1 MPPAKRALLV
11 MMISDAVIGFLG
23 GRVLQ
28 RESPEEF
35 VLALE
40 HGWIRT
46 FGPMKILQ
54 VDDYGSWFSD
64 YVKSWCSE
72 NESNSKS
79 PWTVHKT
86 GNLGEAPPSDK
97 KGY

>member
-35 VLALE
+35 VLAL
-40 HGWIRT
+40 GI
-46 FGPMKILQ
+46 
-54 VDDYGSWFSD
+54 S
-64 YVKSWCSE
+64 
-72 NESNSKS
+72 
-79 PWTVHKT
+79 
-86 GNLGEAPPSDK
+86 
-97 KGY
+97 